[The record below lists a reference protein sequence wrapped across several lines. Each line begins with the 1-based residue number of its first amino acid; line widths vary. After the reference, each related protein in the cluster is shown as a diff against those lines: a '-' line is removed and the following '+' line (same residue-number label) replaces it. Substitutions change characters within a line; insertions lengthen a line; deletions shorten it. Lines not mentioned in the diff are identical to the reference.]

1 MKRRSIVCAAGSIVL
16 PGSRLVR
23 AQTPIKAWRIGIAYA
38 SRSKDFSG
46 DPLLTEAL
54 RTLGYEEGRNI
65 VFERRFTEGD
75 NGAHGGPVPKL
86 LQELVKQRVDLNLT
100 FGDRQAS
107 AAKVATST
115 IPIVMLHSD
124 APVEIGV
131 VASLSR
137 PGGNITGVATAGVE
151 SAQKNLQLLHDAAPK
166 AKHLGVLMDPD
177 YSAIYLY
184 KRAYQQAATEIG
196 CRLTV
201 RYSHNT
207 AALDASL
214 ASIVKDGV
222 EMIFVSGEG
231 AVYPNRSRII
241 AFAAQHRLPAMY
253 VHAQYVRE
261 GGLISRSPDEAE
273 RNRRIA
279 AIIDRIVKGEK
290 PADIAVEQPTRF
302 NLAINLKT
310 ARAMGLKIPQSVL
323 LQATE
328 VIE

>member
-1 MKRRSIVCAAGSIVL
+1 MKRRSVVCAVGSIVL

-54 RTLGYEEGRNI
+54 RALGYEEGRNI

-75 NGAHGGPVPKL
+75 NGSHGPVPKL
-86 LQELVKQRVDLNLT
+86 LQELVKQRVDLILT
-100 FGDRQAS
+100 LDDRQAS

-137 PGGNITGVATAGVE
+137 PGGNITGVTTAGVE

-166 AKHLGVLMDPD
+166 AKHLGVLMDPG
-177 YSAIYLY
+177 YSATYLY
-184 KRAYQQAATEIG
+184 KRAYQEAATEMG
-196 CRLTV
+196 RRLTV
-201 RYSHNT
+201 LYCHNA

-214 ASIVKDGV
+214 ASMVKDSV
-222 EMIFVSGEG
+222 EAIFVSGEG
-231 AVYPNRSRII
+231 AVYPNRARII
-241 AFAAQHRLPAMY
+241 EFAAQHRLPAMY

-261 GGLISRSPDEAE
+261 GGLLSRSPDEAE

-279 AIIDRIVKGEK
+279 AIIDRIFKGEK

-310 ARAMGLKIPQSVL
+310 ARAMGLKVPQSVL

>member
-1 MKRRSIVCAAGSIVL
+1 MKRRSVVSAAGLSVL

-23 AQTPIKAWRIGIAYA
+23 AQTPHKAWRIGIAYKGWP
-38 SRSKDFSG
+38 KDFPG
-46 DPLLTEAL
+46 DPLLADAL
-54 RTLGYEEGRNI
+54 RTLGYEEGRSI
-65 VFERRFTEGD
+65 VVERRFTEGD
-75 NGAHGGPVPKL
+75 NGAHGPVPKL
-86 LQELVKQRVDLNLT
+86 LQELVQERVDMILT
-100 FGDRQAS
+100 LDDRQAS
-107 AAKVATST
+107 AARVATST

-151 SAQKNLQLLHDAAPK
+151 SAQKNLQLLHDAVPM

-177 YSAIYLY
+177 YSVTYLY
-184 KRAYQQAATEIG
+184 KRAYQQAATGMG

-214 ASIVKDGV
+214 ASMAKDGV
-222 EMIFVSGEG
+222 DAMFVSGEG
-231 AVYPNRSRII
+231 AVFPNRARII
-241 AFAAQHRLPAMY
+241 AFAAQLRLSAMY

-261 GGLISRSPDEAE
+261 GGLISRSPDDAE

-279 AIIDRIVKGEK
+279 AIIDRIIKGEK

-302 NLAINLKT
+302 NVAINLKT
-310 ARAMGLKIPQSVL
+310 ARAMGLKVPQSVL

>member
-1 MKRRSIVCAAGSIVL
+1 MKRRSVVCAAGSIVL

-23 AQTPIKAWRIGIAYA
+23 AQTPIKAWRIGIAHA

-46 DPLLTEAL
+46 DPLLTAAL
-54 RTLGYEEGRNI
+54 RSLGYEEGRNI

-75 NGAHGGPVPKL
+75 NGSHGPVPKL
-86 LQELVKQRVDLNLT
+86 LQELVKQRVDLILT
-100 FGDRQAS
+100 LDDRQAS

-131 VASLSR
+131 VASLAR
-137 PGGNITGVATAGVE
+137 PGGNITGVTTAGVE

-177 YSAIYLY
+177 YSVTYLY
-184 KRAYQQAATEIG
+184 KRAYEQAAAGMG

-201 RYSHNT
+201 RYCHNT
-207 AALDASL
+207 AALDTSL
-214 ASIVKDGV
+214 ALMARDGV
-222 EMIFVSGEG
+222 DAMLVSGEG
-231 AVYPNRSRII
+231 AVFPNRARII
-241 AFAAQHRLPAMY
+241 EFAAQQRLPAMY

-261 GGLISRSPDEAE
+261 GGLISRSPDGAE
-273 RNRRIA
+273 RNRRVA
-279 AIIDRIVKGEK
+279 AIIDRIFKGEK

-310 ARAMGLKIPQSVL
+310 ARAMGLKVPQSVL

>member
-1 MKRRSIVCAAGSIVL
+1 MKRRALVCAVGSIVL
-16 PGSRLVR
+16 AGSRLVR

-46 DPLLTEAL
+46 DPLLTAAL
-54 RTLGYEEGRNI
+54 RSLGYEEGRNI

-75 NGAHGGPVPKL
+75 NGAHGPVPKL
-86 LQELVKQRVDLNLT
+86 LQELVKQRVDLILT
-100 FGDRQAS
+100 LDDRQAS

-131 VASLSR
+131 VASLAR
-137 PGGNITGVATAGVE
+137 PGGNITGVTTAGVE
-151 SAQKNLQLLHDAAPK
+151 SAQKNLQLLHDAAP
-166 AKHLGVLMDPD
+166 AARHLGVLMDPD
-177 YSAIYLY
+177 YSVTYLY
-184 KRAYQQAATEIG
+184 KRAYEQAATEMG

-201 RYSHNT
+201 RYCHNK
-207 AALDASL
+207 AALDTSL
-214 ASIVKDGV
+214 ALMARDRVDA
-222 EMIFVSGEG
+222 MMVSGEG
-231 AVYPNRSRII
+231 AVYPNRARII

-302 NLAINLKT
+302 NVAINLKT
-310 ARAMGLKIPQSVL
+310 SRAMGLKIPQSVL
-323 LQATE
+323 LQTTE

>member
-1 MKRRSIVCAAGSIVL
+1 MKRRALVCAVGSIVL
-16 PGSRLVR
+16 PGSRLVQ
-23 AQTPIKAWRIGIAYA
+23 AQTPIKAWRIGVVYA

-54 RTLGYEEGRNI
+54 CTVGYEEGRNI
-65 VFERRFTEGD
+65 VFERRFAEGD
-75 NGAHGGPVPKL
+75 NGAHGPVPKL
-86 LQELVKQRVDLNLT
+86 LQELVKQRVDLILT
-100 FGDRQAS
+100 LDDRQAS

-137 PGGNITGVATAGVE
+137 PGGNITGVTTTGVE
-151 SAQKNLQLLHDAAPK
+151 SAQKNLQLLHDAAP
-166 AKHLGVLMDPD
+166 AARHLGVLMDPD
-177 YSAIYLY
+177 YSVTHLY
-184 KRAYQQAATEIG
+184 KRAYEQAATEMG

-201 RYSHNT
+201 RYCHNK
-207 AALDASL
+207 AALDTSL
-214 ASIVKDGV
+214 ALMARDRVDA
-222 EMIFVSGEG
+222 MMVSGEG
-231 AVYPNRSRII
+231 AVYPNRARII

-302 NLAINLKT
+302 NVAINLKT
-310 ARAMGLKIPQSVL
+310 SRAMGLKIPQSVL
-323 LQATE
+323 LQTTE

>member
-23 AQTPIKAWRIGIAYA
+23 AQTPIKAWRIGIAHA
-38 SRSKDFSG
+38 SRSMDFSG

-75 NGAHGGPVPKL
+75 NGAHGPVPKL
-86 LQELVKQRVDLNLT
+86 FQELVKQRVDLILT

-151 SAQKNLQLLHDAAPK
+151 SAQKNLQLLHDAVPK
-166 AKHLGVLMDPD
+166 ATHLGVLMDPD
-177 YSAIYLY
+177 YSATYLY
-184 KRAYQQAATEIG
+184 KRAYQQAATEMG

-201 RYSHNT
+201 RYSHNA

-214 ASIVKDGV
+214 VSMVKDGV
-222 EMIFVSGEG
+222 EVIFVSGEG

-273 RNRRIA
+273 RNRRVA
-279 AIIDRIVKGEK
+279 AIIDRIIKGEK

-302 NLAINLKT
+302 SIAINLKT